1 MLAVSSS
8 RREVTDGELGEGETG
23 EGSGGQGDSGGEEGA
38 TAASKEGQEVAEED
52 ETDGLLEGPGSS
64 RLFILGVSSN
74 FSLNI

>member
-52 ETDGLLEGPGSS
+52 ETDGILVISHHFY
-64 RLFILGVSSN
+64 LFFLKWP
-74 FSLNI
+74 LP